1 MFLLIFAIEKEW
13 VLLNIIYVGVF
24 PLHTITINKGERT
37 MTPKKI
43 AVLGGGN
50 GAHTMAAEFALKGH
64 TVNLFEMPRF
74 KNNMKKV
81 FETKTIKLQGNIP
94 ELQGPVELNM
104 VTDNIAEAVE
114 GCRYICIV
122 APAFAHSGYAK
133 LLKGH
138 LHKDQIV
145 ITFPGAFS
153 ALVLKK
159 ELEGDDCPIFADA
172 NNLPYDA
179 RLTAPG
185 SDTVNVFGRNPIN
198 IAFLPANKGSELID
212 EMREDLFP
220 FEKIYTDVLECGL
233 AIVNPDWHA
242 GPVLFNI
249 SRIESPQVNF
259 FLYEHG
265 WTPSACR
272 LNIAMDKERKAIGE
286 VLGYNLRPMEDF
298 AGRPA
303 DYEWT
308 WQDLYKEG
316 HGSIGLTPIC
326 GPNDI
331 NSRYLTEDIPFGLVP
346 WAAIAELLG
355 VQMPLTNGFIDI
367 INVVHEKD
375 WRKEGRS
382 LEDLGITGMDKDTLL
397 NYVRTGKR

>member
-1 MFLLIFAIEKEW
+1 
-13 VLLNIIYVGVF
+13 
-24 PLHTITINKGERT
+24 

-43 AVLGGGN
+43 AILGGGN
-50 GAHTMAAEFALKGH
+50 GAHTMAAEFALRGH

-104 VTDNIAEAVE
+104 VTDDIAEAVKD
-114 GCRYICIV
+114 CRYICIV
-122 APAFAHSGYAK
+122 APAFSHSGYAK

-138 LHKDQIV
+138 VHKDQIIV
-145 ITFPGAFS
+145 TFPGAFS

-159 ELEGDDCPIFADA
+159 ELDGDDCPVFADA

-185 SDTVNVFGRNPIN
+185 SGIVNVFGRNPIN
-198 IAFLPANKGSELID
+198 IAFLPATKGAELID

-249 SRIESPQVNF
+249 SNIESPHVNF

-272 LNIAMDKERKAIGE
+272 LNIAMDKERKAIGD

-298 AGRPA
+298 AGRPD
-303 DYEWT
+303 DYTWT

-346 WAAIAELLG
+346 WVAIAELIG
-355 VQMPLTNGFIDI
+355 VKMPLTNGFIDI

-382 LEDLGITGMDKDTLL
+382 LEQLGIAGMDKDTLL
-397 NYVRTGKR
+397 NYVRTGKRV

>member
-1 MFLLIFAIEKEW
+1 
-13 VLLNIIYVGVF
+13 
-24 PLHTITINKGERT
+24 

-50 GAHTMAAEFALKGH
+50 GAHTMAAEFAMRGH
-64 TVNLFEMPRF
+64 TVNLYEMPQF

-81 FETKTIKLQGNIP
+81 FETKTIVLQGNIR

-104 VTDNIAEAVE
+104 VTDDIAEAVE
-114 GCRYICIV
+114 GCRYICLV
-122 APAFAHSGYAK
+122 CPAFAHADYAK

-138 LHKDQIV
+138 VHSDQIIV
-145 ITFPGAFS
+145 TYPGAFS
-153 ALVLKK
+153 ALVLKNV
-159 ELEGDDCPIFADA
+159 LGDEDCPVFADA

-179 RLTAPG
+179 RLVAKG

-198 IAFLPANKGSELID
+198 IAFLPAEKGPELID

-249 SRIESPQVNF
+249 SNIETAHVNF
-259 FLYEHG
+259 YLYEMG

-272 LNIAMDKERKAIGE
+272 LNIALDKERKALGN

-298 AGRPA
+298 AGRPEG
-303 DYEWT
+303 YEWT
-308 WQDLYKEG
+308 WEDLYKEG

-326 GPNDI
+326 GPNSLQ
-331 NSRYLTEDIPFGLVP
+331 SRYLTEDIPYGLVP
-346 WAAIAELLG
+346 WCAIAEVVG
-355 VQMPLTNGFIDI
+355 VPMPLTNGFIDI
-367 INVVHEKD
+367 INVVHERD
-375 WRKEGRS
+375 WRKDGCGLDE
-382 LEDLGITGMDKDTLL
+382 LGIEGLSKDELL
-397 NYVRTGKR
+397 EYVRTGKK

>member
-1 MFLLIFAIEKEW
+1 
-13 VLLNIIYVGVF
+13 
-24 PLHTITINKGERT
+24 

-50 GAHTMAAEFALKGH
+50 GAHTMAAEMTLKGH
-64 TVNLFEMPRF
+64 TVTMYEMPQF
-74 KNNMKKV
+74 KAGMAKV
-81 FETKTIKLQGNIP
+81 FETRTIKLQGNIP
-94 ELQGPVELNM
+94 ELQGPVTLHN
-104 VTDNIAEAVE
+104 VTDDIREAVE
-114 GCRYICIV
+114 GAHYICIV
-122 APAFAHSGYAK
+122 APAFSHLGYAK
-133 LLKGH
+133 LLKGL

-145 ITFPGAFS
+145 VTFPGAFS
-153 ALVLKK
+153 ALVLKNVF
-159 ELEGDDCPIFADA
+159 GDDPDCPVFADA

-179 RLTAPG
+179 RLIQKG

-198 IAFLPANKGSELID
+198 IAFLPADKGPALID

-249 SRIESPQVNF
+249 SNIERPQFSF

-265 WTPSACR
+265 WTPSACK
-272 LNIAMDKERKAIGE
+272 LNIAMDKERKAIGN

-298 AGRPA
+298 AGRPEG
-303 DYEWT
+303 YEWT

-346 WAAIAELLG
+346 WAAIAEVIG
-355 VQMPLTNGFIDI
+355 VPMPLTNGFIDI
-367 INVVHEKD
+367 INVVHGKD
-375 WRKEGRS
+375 WRKEGCG
-382 LEDLGITGMDKDTLL
+382 LEELGISGLDKDALL
-397 NYVRTGKR
+397 EYVRTGNK

>member
-1 MFLLIFAIEKEW
+1 M
-13 VLLNIIYVGVF
+13 
-24 PLHTITINKGERT
+24 
-37 MTPKKI
+37 
-43 AVLGGGN
+43 
-50 GAHTMAAEFALKGH
+50 
-64 TVNLFEMPRF
+64 
-74 KNNMKKV
+74 
-81 FETKTIKLQGNIP
+81 
-94 ELQGPVELNM
+94 
-104 VTDNIAEAVE
+104 
-114 GCRYICIV
+114 
-122 APAFAHSGYAK
+122 
-133 LLKGH
+133 
-138 LHKDQIV
+138 
-145 ITFPGAFS
+145 
-153 ALVLKK
+153 
-159 ELEGDDCPIFADA
+159 
-172 NNLPYDA
+172 
-179 RLTAPG
+179 
-185 SDTVNVFGRNPIN
+185 FGRNPIN
-198 IAFLPANKGSELID
+198 IAFLPAEKGPALID

-298 AGRPA
+298 AGRPE

-331 NSRYLTEDIPFGLVP
+331 GSRYLTEDIPFGLVP
-346 WAAIAELLG
+346 WAAIAEILG
-355 VQMPLTNGFIDI
+355 VPMPLTNGFIDI
-367 INVVHEKD
+367 INVVHERD

-382 LEDLGITGMDKDTLL
+382 AEDLGIAGLNKEQLLKYVQTGAK
-397 NYVRTGKR
+397 